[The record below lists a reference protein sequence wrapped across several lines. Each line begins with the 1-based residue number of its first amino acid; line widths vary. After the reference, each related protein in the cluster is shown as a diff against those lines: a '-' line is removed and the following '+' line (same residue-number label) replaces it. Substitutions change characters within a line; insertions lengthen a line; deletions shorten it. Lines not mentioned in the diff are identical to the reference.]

1 MKLGKLI
8 HGLTQT
14 AAVHEYV
21 EKNKSE
27 FIFIDQDKLRDL
39 HNCFLYMLNDFNS
52 FCNEYGLR
60 YSLIGGSLLGKIRHN
75 GFIPWDD
82 DFDIVM
88 PREDVEK
95 LKRVFGTSEFSKKY
109 DLRGPGCEEGTE
121 VRVTKI
127 YKKDSTWVPVFYK
140 ANAMKKI
147 FIDIFILDYVPKNP
161 IKKVIRGVWNDCLIG
176 ILGCVEY
183 KVNGRN
189 NNLISQGPKGKIL
202 SSIRYCLGTLFS
214 VSSLENWYKRY
225 NNAAYYQKETD
236 YCTIGNGRKFYFGE
250 MAPTAYFLP
259 FRKTELCGVET
270 WMLNQSEVFLK
281 HFYGDYMRIPDESER
296 EIHYVRQ
303 LDIGSLD

>member
-1 MKLGKLI
+1 MKLTKWI
-8 HGLTQT
+8 NGLTQT

-27 FIFIDQDKLRDL
+27 FIFIDEDKLSDL
-39 HNCFLYMLNDFNS
+39 HNCFLYMLKDFDA
-52 FCNEYGLR
+52 FCEEYGLR

-95 LKRVFGTSEFSKKY
+95 LKIIFDDTEFSKKY
-109 DLRGPGCEEGTE
+109 DLRGPNCKEGAE

-127 YKKDSTWVPVFYK
+127 YKKDSSWVPAFYK

-147 FIDIFILDYVPKNP
+147 FIDVFILDYVPKNP
-161 IKKVIRGVWNDCLIG
+161 IEKVLRGIWSDCLIG

-183 KVNGRN
+183 KTNGRN
-189 NNLISQGPKGKIL
+189 NSLISHGIKGKAL
-202 SSIRYCLGTLFS
+202 SFVRYCLGTVFS
-214 VSSLENWYKRY
+214 VSSLEKWYKRY
-225 NNAAYYQKETD
+225 NNAPYYKKKSK
-236 YCTIGNGRKFYFGE
+236 YCTIASGRKFYFGE
-250 MAPTAYFLP
+250 IAPAEYFLP
-259 FRKTELCGVET
+259 FKKTEFCGVKT
-270 WMLNQSEVFLK
+270 WIMNQPENYLK
-281 HFYGDYMRIPDESER
+281 HFYGDYMRIPDVSER

-303 LDIGSLD
+303 LDIGSI